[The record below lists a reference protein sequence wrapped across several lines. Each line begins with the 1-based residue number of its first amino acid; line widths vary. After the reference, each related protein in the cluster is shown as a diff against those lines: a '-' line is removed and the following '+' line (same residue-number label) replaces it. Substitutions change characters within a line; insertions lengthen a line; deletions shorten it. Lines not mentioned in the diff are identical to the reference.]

1 MIKLPASNTKSKK
14 TILCLAYDDD
24 LNSCYAFWCARYR
37 DISFKEF
44 LNIGMSEFNR
54 KISDIPEKEPLYN
67 RIKSRVIRVNEIKD
81 KELRKFWQEQ
91 REAYKIPQ
99 IYLST
104 QELDL
109 KLKEELNNGIKK
121 VL

>member
-1 MIKLPASNTKSKK
+1 
-14 TILCLAYDDD
+14 
-24 LNSCYAFWCARYR
+24 
-37 DISFKEF
+37 
-44 LNIGMSEFNR
+44 MSEFNR
-54 KISDIPEKEPLYN
+54 KISNIPEKEPLYN

-81 KELRKFWQEQ
+81 KELRNFWQEQ

-109 KLKEELNNGIKK
+109 KLKEELKNGIKK

>member
-1 MIKLPASNTKSKK
+1 
-14 TILCLAYDDD
+14 
-24 LNSCYAFWCARYR
+24 
-37 DISFKEF
+37 
-44 LNIGMSEFNR
+44 MSEFNR
-54 KISDIPEKEPLYN
+54 KISNIPEKEPLYN

-81 KELRKFWQEQ
+81 KELRNFWQEQ

-109 KLKEELNNGIKK
+109 KLKEELKNGIKK
-121 VL
+121 VLWQYRS

>member
-1 MIKLPASNTKSKK
+1 
-14 TILCLAYDDD
+14 
-24 LNSCYAFWCARYR
+24 
-37 DISFKEF
+37 
-44 LNIGMSEFNR
+44 MSEFNR

-121 VL
+121 VLWQYRS